1 MVMQRFIVIFFL
13 ACFGLAHAEDDS
25 EIRTKLEKIMPGI
38 TIESV
43 GVLSNTGLY
52 EAVIN
57 GEIVYFTND
66 LRYVIQGDVV
76 SLETRQ
82 NITENKRIS
91 LRKQA
96 LASLN
101 EADMIVFS
109 PDEPEKIEHTLT
121 VFTDIDCGYCRKLHQ
136 QMDDYNDLG
145 IQIRYMAFPR
155 AGIDSESYDKAA
167 DVWCANDRKKAMDD
181 AKDGVNVS
189 ADSCDNPVKSQYN
202 LGRKIGVQGTPA
214 LFLESGQMLPGYVP
228 PKRLK
233 QILDEQA
240 LTKF

>member
-1 MVMQRFIVIFFL
+1 MMVIQRLVSVLLMVSAGFVY
-13 ACFGLAHAEDDS
+13 AAEDA
-25 EIRTKLEKIMPGI
+25 EIRENIEKIMPGI
-38 TIESV
+38 TIDSV
-43 GVLSNTGLY
+43 SAVSETGLY

-57 GEIVYFTND
+57 GEIVYFTKD
-66 LRYVIQGDVV
+66 LRYVLQGDVI

-101 EADMIVFS
+101 ESDMIVY
-109 PDEPEKIEHTLT
+109 EPEKTEHTLT

-145 IQIRYMAFPR
+145 IRVRYLAFPR
-155 AGIDSESYDKAA
+155 AGIDSESFDKAA
-167 DVWCANDRKKAMDD
+167 DVWCSKDRQKAMDE
-181 AKDGVNVS
+181 AKDGINVS
-189 ADSCDNPVKSQYN
+189 ADSCDNPVKAQYD

-214 LFLESGQMLPGYVP
+214 LFLENGQMLPGYVP